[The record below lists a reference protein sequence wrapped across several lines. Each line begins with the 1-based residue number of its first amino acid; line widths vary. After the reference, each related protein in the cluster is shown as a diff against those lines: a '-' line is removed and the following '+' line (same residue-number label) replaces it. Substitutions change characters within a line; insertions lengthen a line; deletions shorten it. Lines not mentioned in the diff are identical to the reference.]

1 MTEKHAYHDFFP
13 YPSVRA
19 GQEEMMAGIENAVR
33 DGTHICAEAP
43 NGFGK
48 TCATLSGVL
57 PWVRETNG
65 KILYCAR
72 THRQLDRVVEEL
84 DVILEKTDVSGVSF
98 RGRRHMCINQ
108 FVLENADFVAP
119 ISEVCGQLKATRRCV
134 YYENLRVAGSPQ
146 DLLEDMPSP
155 VLTAP
160 DIVKIGRS
168 RSICPYELA
177 KRLAK
182 VVDVVALSYL
192 YVFDPWILEAFMPE
206 LETPMSKMVLVQD
219 EAHNVPSTALSSA
232 SDSLTIG
239 AIRQAM
245 REATTYN
252 DSISKEFSRGL
263 AKCILDQTVGMAETG
278 EKVIEAQALFDLAF
292 QISGLDPE
300 TDVLRHMRD
309 FGLNIRKSLL
319 KAGKFPRSFIHRV
332 ADFMIRWLN
341 NIGRDDYSFILASSR
356 GRGESKRVSLELNA
370 LDPTAVTGP
379 VLSLVHSSVAVSGT
393 LSPLDAYSEML
404 GFGPKAITN
413 VYHSPFA
420 TRNRLCLVVEG
431 VETTYQAR
439 NDDMFKRMV
448 NHCVAVAHATP
459 GNTGIFTTSYS
470 IGKSLLK
477 AGLEKR
483 LKVRLFQEK
492 PGMKGTEN
500 DNMIEEFKRRGEK
513 GGAVLLGVQG
523 GRNSEGGDFPGPTM
537 ESAIVVGVPYARP
550 TPSTESLIGYY
561 DERFENKGRE
571 YAYVL
576 PAMTRAIQAAGRPV
590 RKLDD
595 KGAIVLL
602 DQRFASPYLKRFL
615 PSWLAEVTQVI
626 QDNPSIAAEQVDAFF
641 ADH

>member
-192 YVFDPWILEAFMPE
+192 YVFDPW
-206 LETPMSKMVLVQD
+206 
-219 EAHNVPSTALSSA
+219 
-232 SDSLTIG
+232 
-239 AIRQAM
+239 
-245 REATTYN
+245 
-252 DSISKEFSRGL
+252 
-263 AKCILDQTVGMAETG
+263 
-278 EKVIEAQALFDLAF
+278 
-292 QISGLDPE
+292 
-300 TDVLRHMRD
+300 
-309 FGLNIRKSLL
+309 
-319 KAGKFPRSFIHRV
+319 
-332 ADFMIRWLN
+332 
-341 NIGRDDYSFILASSR
+341 
-356 GRGESKRVSLELNA
+356 
-370 LDPTAVTGP
+370 
-379 VLSLVHSSVAVSGT
+379 
-393 LSPLDAYSEML
+393 
-404 GFGPKAITN
+404 
-413 VYHSPFA
+413 
-420 TRNRLCLVVEG
+420 
-431 VETTYQAR
+431 
-439 NDDMFKRMV
+439 
-448 NHCVAVAHATP
+448 
-459 GNTGIFTTSYS
+459 
-470 IGKSLLK
+470 
-477 AGLEKR
+477 
-483 LKVRLFQEK
+483 
-492 PGMKGTEN
+492 
-500 DNMIEEFKRRGEK
+500 
-513 GGAVLLGVQG
+513 
-523 GRNSEGGDFPGPTM
+523 
-537 ESAIVVGVPYARP
+537 
-550 TPSTESLIGYY
+550 
-561 DERFENKGRE
+561 
-571 YAYVL
+571 
-576 PAMTRAIQAAGRPV
+576 
-590 RKLDD
+590 
-595 KGAIVLL
+595 
-602 DQRFASPYLKRFL
+602 
-615 PSWLAEVTQVI
+615 
-626 QDNPSIAAEQVDAFF
+626 
-641 ADH
+641 